1 MVLGIIISVSLYI
14 TDSQTAEMQLLCQN
28 TNVKKH
34 SVSIDLIRVIAIL
47 GALFIHLTYPIY
59 ARPDFFGGTTWW
71 LTTVISAFSRISIPL
86 FIILSG
92 YLLLPKYES
101 WATTQGRLVHR
112 LLVPFAFWF
121 GFYLAWDSLF
131 FHRTNSLLE
140 IPILL
145 YQSNTYHLYFLL
157 ILTGLY
163 FLLPMLRLIFVHLEN
178 HYIKVLLNVGFVAGV
193 LMYFVPYGLI
203 RDQAQFNIFTA
214 WVPYLGYFLFGG
226 FLATKKPPAPKW
238 LIWIVLASFFTTIA
252 LSAYAVGFRETTTA
266 WLWRSH
272 GVAFVDEYLSPQIIV
287 FALSFFWLMVSLPTN
302 FYLFK
307 NVLVS
312 RLLRQLAKA
321 SFGAYLIHV
330 LVLNVLDFRFDLAL
344 DAYPGSLLQY
354 FLIRSSLCLI
364 LSFGLSWLLL
374 QIPWINKVFGEQ

>member
-92 YLLLPKYES
+92 YLLLPKNES
-101 WATTQGRLVHR
+101 WATTQARLVHR
-112 LLVPFAFWF
+112 LLVPFVFWF
-121 GFYLAWDSLF
+121 GFYLLWDRIF

-140 IPILL
+140 IPTLL

-178 HYIKVLLNVGFVAGV
+178 HYIKVLLGVGFVAGV

-238 LIWIVLASFFTTIA
+238 LIWIVLASFLTTIA
-252 LSAYAVGFRETTTA
+252 LSTYAVGFRETTTA

-272 GVAFVDEYLSPQIIV
+272 GVAFVDEYLSPQIII
-287 FALSFFWLMVSLPTN
+287 FALSFFWLLVSLPPN
-302 FYLFK
+302 FKLL
-307 NVLVS
+307 NNLHVS
-312 RLLRQLAKA
+312 KLLRQLAKA

-330 LVLNVLDFRFDLAL
+330 LVLNVLDFRFGLAL

-374 QIPWINKVFGEQ
+374 QIPWVKKVFGEN